1 MACLFMVS
9 FNWYRQPKRL
19 GGLPDSTPL
28 FFFFFFSSL
37 YLLAIS
43 RHACSSRSSLGVSG
57 FHGLRV
63 CLMEDSLEH
72 LLLFHIQNLCQ
83 ILIKLRLLLLETC
96 RRG

>member
-1 MACLFMVS
+1 MSFYVMS

-19 GGLPDSTPL
+19 GRLADSTPL
-28 FFFFFFSSL
+28 FFLFFFVRL
-37 YLLAIS
+37 YLLAVS

-72 LLLFHIQNLCQ
+72 LLLFHIENLCQ
-83 ILIKLRLLLLETC
+83 ILIKLRLLLLETYRC
-96 RRG
+96 G